1 MVTKKK
7 TRDDDPQRKRV
18 EVMLTEL
25 EAAAERAHYRGAEGA
40 FEFFRAA
47 AECVRGSID
56 RGDAAGAVIAFND
69 CMRAWT
75 VEQGKAE
82 RARGGKTRGM
92 NAQLDKTELFARFE
106 KARQRGPGRAD
117 AANWRLLAQED
128 LPGATAEEIKIRAG
142 SYARAWRKRPRKEG
156 RAADA
161 KPRSKGTGKS
171 GSRDRK
177 PKPRMRPSR

>member
-18 EVMLTEL
+18 KMRCH
-25 EAAAERAHYRGAEGA
+25 RAGGGRGASASRGAEDA

-106 KARQRGPGRAD
+106 KARQRGPSRSD
-117 AANWRLLAQED
+117 TANWRLLAQED

-177 PKPRMRPSR
+177 PRPRMRPSR